1 MAKNLQQNNQ
11 NQLKFKTQYAFLKI
25 CKDAGIEIHKN
36 LDKDLGKDFNKILDD
51 IQQEYAYSESA
62 AAFKDKKE
70 LLSQLQ
76 NMDLNIGLDE
86 SGNFVDKNKEITH
99 EKTVPKAGQTK
110 KDIEN
115 FRKALKEKYGENFS
129 KDDLDAYA
137 PEFFG
142 TEQMVTKSFQVLSK
156 SDIAEMIESKKD
168 QYPDIVKDINLRSVE
183 KISHHTSRTVSQI
196 EALIA
201 KDEKFKENGSANK
214 IVNLI
219 DNYAAAVAPEAS
231 IKLQEQLLKSSGT
244 RDILEDYKTKN
255 ADKVN
260 KLAFEIQGKS
270 NLNNLLTNEMK
281 GVSEY
286 LETDENLPNLI
297 KSDDLN
303 FLRKEAKAI
312 MHIQG
317 NSNDMSAEQ
326 KLNRINKF
334 QNTIDN
340 LKKNPEVIANQSMF
354 KVKLGVML
362 KAFATPFKMI
372 GNAVI
377 LRPSSIQKNAR
388 DLKDAFKNIG
398 VKQEQKDKA
407 EELLGYLDA
416 IKTATGNVE
425 TNAREKLGDSK
436 NPSPKSQNKAL
447 RETYITGKQHEQY
460 KAAQKGDWKYF
471 IDKANEI
478 AGIEAK
484 IQNKDKTKNRAVQ
497 NPLIPSKSPKA
508 VGSSNKQSIQR

>member
-62 AAFKDKKE
+62 EAFKDKKE

-86 SGNFVDKNKEITH
+86 HGNFVDKNKEVEH
-99 EKTVPKAGQTK
+99 KKTVPKAGQTK
-110 KDIEN
+110 EDIEN

-129 KDDLDAYA
+129 KDDLEAYR
-137 PEFFG
+137 PEYFG

-168 QYPDIVKDINLRSVE
+168 QYPGIVKDINLRPVE
-183 KISHHTSRTVSQI
+183 KIGHHTSRTVSQI
-196 EALIA
+196 EELIA

-260 KLAFEIQGKS
+260 KLASEIQGKS

-281 GVSEY
+281 GVSDF
-286 LETDENLPNLI
+286 LETNEDLPNIL

-303 FLRKEAKAI
+303 FLKKEAKAI
-312 MHIQG
+312 MHIEDK
-317 NSNDMSAEQ
+317 SDDMSAEQ

-334 QNTIDN
+334 QDKIDN
-340 LKKNPEVIANQSMF
+340 IKKSQEAIANQSMF

-388 DLKDAFKNIG
+388 DLKDAFKNI
-398 VKQEQKDKA
+398 KA
-407 EELLGYLDA
+407 EESLGYLDA
-416 IKTATGNVE
+416 IKTAAGNVE
-425 TNAREKLGDSK
+425 TNARGKLADSK
-436 NPSPKSQNKAL
+436 NPSSKAQNKAL

-471 IDKANEI
+471 IDKTNEI
-478 AGIEAK
+478 AGIETK
-484 IQNKDKTKNRAVQ
+484 IQNKDKQQKRVIQ

-508 VGSSNKQSIQR
+508 VGSSNKQSRLR